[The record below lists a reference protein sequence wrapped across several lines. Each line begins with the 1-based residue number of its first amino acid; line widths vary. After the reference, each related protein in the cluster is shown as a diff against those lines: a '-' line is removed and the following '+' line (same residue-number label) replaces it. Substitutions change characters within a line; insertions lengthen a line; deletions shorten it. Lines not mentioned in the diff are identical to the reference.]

1 MPFNLERSVRR
12 LLSHSCLNIGSIS
25 DSIHRIWSSLV
36 LIIDLS
42 NVKSFEDSS
51 SWKFGFCRNSLGVIS
66 EEEKEARNTKRDVA
80 RDMATFPVFWYS
92 SRRSAAKS
100 RAYNGPRSTVYCPCT
115 RFQAYPRIGEGV
127 GARTEMERSRIKRDT
142 ALNHPPAEWKLTFNP
157 RVHDSARMQTT
168 CPRLL
173 YHLCLSQ
180 FRSSRRISSFR
191 DCTFIFPFLF
201 FLMRLSSPINREIY
215 SIPSNLI
222 LFFEVNLAWN
232 EWISCIKYVKF
243 ELVRNLFGNR

>member
-1 MPFNLERSVRR
+1 
-12 LLSHSCLNIGSIS
+12 
-25 DSIHRIWSSLV
+25 
-36 LIIDLS
+36 
-42 NVKSFEDSS
+42 
-51 SWKFGFCRNSLGVIS
+51 
-66 EEEKEARNTKRDVA
+66 
-80 RDMATFPVFWYS
+80 MATFPVFWYS

-232 EWISCIKYVKF
+232 EWISCIKCVKF

>member
-1 MPFNLERSVRR
+1 MPFNLERSGSVTR
-12 LLSHSCLNIGSIS
+12 SCLNIGSIS

-191 DCTFIFPFLF
+191 DCTFIFLFLF

>member
-1 MPFNLERSVRR
+1 
-12 LLSHSCLNIGSIS
+12 
-25 DSIHRIWSSLV
+25 
-36 LIIDLS
+36 
-42 NVKSFEDSS
+42 
-51 SWKFGFCRNSLGVIS
+51 
-66 EEEKEARNTKRDVA
+66 
-80 RDMATFPVFWYS
+80 MATFPVFWYS

-115 RFQAYPRIGEGV
+115 RFQVYPRIGEGV

>member
-1 MPFNLERSVRR
+1 
-12 LLSHSCLNIGSIS
+12 
-25 DSIHRIWSSLV
+25 
-36 LIIDLS
+36 
-42 NVKSFEDSS
+42 
-51 SWKFGFCRNSLGVIS
+51 
-66 EEEKEARNTKRDVA
+66 
-80 RDMATFPVFWYS
+80 MATFPVFWYS

-201 FLMRLSSPINREIY
+201 FLMRLPSPMRSTERYIRFHR
-215 SIPSNLI
+215 I
-222 LFFEVNLAWN
+222 LFFPFLRSKFGLERMDILYKICKIRTCKESFW
-232 EWISCIKYVKF
+232 ESIISAR
-243 ELVRNLFGNR
+243 E

>member
-1 MPFNLERSVRR
+1 MPFNLERSGSVT
-12 LLSHSCLNIGSIS
+12 HSCLNIGSIS

-115 RFQAYPRIGEGV
+115 RFQAYPRIREGV

-201 FLMRLSSPINREIY
+201 FLMRLPSPINREIY

-232 EWISCIKYVKF
+232 EWISCIKYAKF